1 MSGIM
6 TAVAVANAAMDVY
19 KSMSSTQEFP
29 AMMDERLKQSGQAG
43 KILYSYDGSI
53 TKLLSDYIVE
63 PTIVVS
69 KELRDMEVLPKVIQA
84 QVDVFASYYA
94 QAFNVL
100 SNVYEQDPLTSV
112 KLLASSG
119 KDTYSTLKDMA
130 TDAVLKD
137 LATESYTQDL
147 LCVSMED
154 KDNKRP
160 SFPTIV
166 NQTDKGGYLYAL
178 YTRQFEV
185 SVNGHYKNVEDKDN
199 NAKIIIPIT
208 IRANVIFT
216 SYDNIENILGPNN
229 DKKSF
234 WYRWNEYL
242 SGGISFMDL
251 VTAGDL
257 VREYKKNRLLDSENI
272 LQFINAKKDTAA
284 AKGLFKNSFG
294 FEYLYNMYILTI
306 EDRARLS
313 KYLGGNVAN
322 DKFKEK
328 FLSQASGMVLTT
340 VDNDY
345 EKVIFQIKDLHGET
359 IVPYSALNKRKGDSS
374 DLAEIFKALMVNKQ
388 PTF

>member
-69 KELRDMEVLPKVIQA
+69 KELRDTEVLPKVIQA

-119 KDTYSTLKDMA
+119 KDTYSTIKDMA
-130 TDAVLKD
+130 NDAVLKD

-147 LCVSMED
+147 LCVSIED

-185 SVNGHYKNVEDKDN
+185 NVNGHYKNVEGKDN

-216 SYDNIENILGPNN
+216 SYDNIENILAPNN

-272 LQFINAKKDTAA
+272 LQFINAKKDSAA
-284 AKGLFKNSFG
+284 AKGLFNKPFG

>member
-69 KELRDMEVLPKVIQA
+69 KELRDTEVLPKVIQA

-100 SNVYEQDPLTSV
+100 ANVYEQDPLTSV

-185 SVNGHYKNVEDKDN
+185 SINGHYKNVEDKDN

>member
-69 KELRDMEVLPKVIQA
+69 KELRDTEVLPKVIQA

-100 SNVYEQDPLTSV
+100 ANVYEQDPLTSV

-154 KDNKRP
+154 KDTKRP

>member
-69 KELRDMEVLPKVIQA
+69 KELRDTEVLPKVIQA

-147 LCVSMED
+147 LRVSIED

-160 SFPTIV
+160 GFPTIV

-185 SVNGHYKNVEDKDN
+185 SVNGHYKNVEGKDN

-374 DLAEIFKALMVNKQ
+374 DLAEIFKALMVNRQ

>member
-69 KELRDMEVLPKVIQA
+69 KELRDTEVLPKVIQA

-100 SNVYEQDPLTSV
+100 ANVYEQDPLTSV

-160 SFPTIV
+160 SFPTIA

-185 SVNGHYKNVEDKDN
+185 SVNGHYKNVEGKDN

-284 AKGLFKNSFG
+284 AKGLFNNSFG

>member
-6 TAVAVANAAMDVY
+6 TAVAVANAAMGVY

-69 KELRDMEVLPKVIQA
+69 KELRDTEVLPKVIQA

-100 SNVYEQDPLTSV
+100 SNVYEQNPLTSV
-112 KLLASSG
+112 KLLASTG
-119 KDTYSTLKDMA
+119 KDTYSTLKVMA

-160 SFPTIV
+160 GFPTIV

-185 SVNGHYKNVEDKDN
+185 SVNGHYKNVEGKDN

>member
-29 AMMDERLKQSGQAG
+29 AMMDERLKQFGQAG

-69 KELRDMEVLPKVIQA
+69 RELRDTEVLPKVIQA

-147 LCVSMED
+147 LFLLLLIRLIRVDTYM
-154 KDNKRP
+154 
-160 SFPTIV
+160 
-166 NQTDKGGYLYAL
+166 LY
-178 YTRQFEV
+178 
-185 SVNGHYKNVEDKDN
+185 
-199 NAKIIIPIT
+199 I
-208 IRANVIFT
+208 
-216 SYDNIENILGPNN
+216 
-229 DKKSF
+229 
-234 WYRWNEYL
+234 
-242 SGGISFMDL
+242 
-251 VTAGDL
+251 
-257 VREYKKNRLLDSENI
+257 LDS
-272 LQFINAKKDTAA
+272 LK
-284 AKGLFKNSFG
+284 
-294 FEYLYNMYILTI
+294 
-306 EDRARLS
+306 
-313 KYLGGNVAN
+313 
-322 DKFKEK
+322 
-328 FLSQASGMVLTT
+328 
-340 VDNDY
+340 
-345 EKVIFQIKDLHGET
+345 
-359 IVPYSALNKRKGDSS
+359 
-374 DLAEIFKALMVNKQ
+374 
-388 PTF
+388 

>member
-6 TAVAVANAAMDVY
+6 TAVAVANAAMGVY

-43 KILYSYDGSI
+43 KILYSYEGSI

-69 KELRDMEVLPKVIQA
+69 KELRDTEVLPKVIQA

-100 SNVYEQDPLTSV
+100 ANVYEQDPLTSV

-137 LATESYTQDL
+137 LARESYTQDL
-147 LCVSMED
+147 LCVSIED

-185 SVNGHYKNVEDKDN
+185 SVNGHYKNIEGKDN

-272 LQFINAKKDTAA
+272 LQFINAKKDSAA

>member
-6 TAVAVANAAMDVY
+6 TAVAVANAAMGVY

-69 KELRDMEVLPKVIQA
+69 KELRDTEVLPKVIQA

-100 SNVYEQDPLTSV
+100 ANVYEQDPLTSV

-147 LCVSMED
+147 LCVSIED
-154 KDNKRP
+154 KDNKRS

-185 SVNGHYKNVEDKDN
+185 SVNGHYKNVEGKDN

-284 AKGLFKNSFG
+284 AKGLFKSSFG

>member
-69 KELRDMEVLPKVIQA
+69 KELRDTEVLPKVIQA

-130 TDAVLKD
+130 TDAVRKD

-185 SVNGHYKNVEDKDN
+185 SVNGHYKNVEGKDN

-284 AKGLFKNSFG
+284 AKGLFNKSFG

>member
-69 KELRDMEVLPKVIQA
+69 KELRDTEVLPKVIQA

-154 KDNKRP
+154 KDNKKP

-185 SVNGHYKNVEDKDN
+185 SVNGHYKNVEGKDN

-284 AKGLFKNSFG
+284 AKGLFNHSFG

-306 EDRARLS
+306 ELGYLS
-313 KYLGGNVAN
+313 ILVVMW
-322 DKFKEK
+322 
-328 FLSQASGMVLTT
+328 LMISL
-340 VDNDY
+340 
-345 EKVIFQIKDLHGET
+345 
-359 IVPYSALNKRKGDSS
+359 KRSS
-374 DLAEIFKALMVNKQ
+374 SLKLLVWY
-388 PTF
+388 

>member
-69 KELRDMEVLPKVIQA
+69 KELRDTEVLPKVIQA

-147 LCVSMED
+147 LCASMED

-185 SVNGHYKNVEDKDN
+185 SVNGHYKNVEGKDN

>member
-69 KELRDMEVLPKVIQA
+69 KELRDTEVLPKVIQA

-154 KDNKRP
+154 KDNKRS

-185 SVNGHYKNVEDKDN
+185 SVNGHYKNVEGKDN

-284 AKGLFKNSFG
+284 AKGLFNNSFG

>member
-69 KELRDMEVLPKVIQA
+69 KELRDTEVLPKVIQA

-130 TDAVLKD
+130 TNAVLKD

-185 SVNGHYKNVEDKDN
+185 SINGHYKNVEDKDN

-284 AKGLFKNSFG
+284 AKGLFNKSFG